1 VKASSDE
8 QDEFPARE
16 RKMKTFIRLAPLTL
30 VLVAGCA
37 GADSHA
43 VSEPDAVLVDV
54 TIIDGSGAPPKPHET
69 IEITDGRITAIRP
82 SEAEDSA
89 TLDVAGSFVTP
100 GLIDAHVHLS
110 EEMGELRAE
119 LDSMLTMGITSVREM
134 MAFRPDFADSAA
146 SVDSTSYPRVYW
158 SAFWNGPSL
167 MSDPRMR
174 DRYAM
179 FGDTSWLLAVT
190 DSIDLDAEARAARD
204 RGVTGIK
211 TVSDLSPSQVRAVAH
226 AAHAAGLK
234 YWSHAVVF
242 PTKPSAVVAS
252 GVDVISHAAFFVW
265 EVPKDMPLTYNGG
278 HPWTIFG
285 PPAPYST
292 VKYDDPAVVAV
303 LDSMLARGVI
313 LDPTL
318 TIMTLLNDEARTWAV
333 NLTRLAHEM
342 GIPVVTGTDT
352 FLLYDEIEALVN
364 DVGFS
369 PLEAISSATSVGAAA
384 IGVEKDFGSIEGGKV
399 ADLVVY
405 TADPSEDITAL
416 RHPSRVI
423 KGGLVARPRT

>member
-1 VKASSDE
+1 M
-8 QDEFPARE
+8 R
-16 RKMKTFIRLAPLTL
+16 TFIRLAPLTL
-30 VLVAGCA
+30 AIAAGCA
-37 GADSHA
+37 GAASDA
-43 VSEPDAVLVDV
+43 VREPDQVLVDV
-54 TIIDGSGAPPKPHET
+54 TVIDGLGAPPKPHET
-69 IEITDGRITAIRP
+69 IEITGGRISAIRP
-82 SEAEDSA
+82 SAEGDSA
-89 TLDVAGSFVTP
+89 TIDVAGSFVTP
-100 GLIDAHVHLS
+100 GLIDAHVHLPD
-110 EEMGELRAE
+110 EMGELRAS
-119 LDSMLTMGITSVREM
+119 LDGMLTIGITSVREM

-146 SVDSTSYPRVYW
+146 RYDTTSFPRVYW

-179 FGDTSWLLAVT
+179 FGDTSWLLAVN
-190 DSIDLDAEARAARD
+190 DGIDLDAAARAARD
-204 RGVTGIK
+204 AGVTGIK

-242 PTKPSAVVAS
+242 PTKPSEVVAS

-265 EVPKDMPLTYNGG
+265 EVPKEMPLTYNGG

-292 VKYDDPAVVAV
+292 VAYDDPSIVAV
-303 LDSMLARGVI
+303 LDSMRTRGTI

-318 TIMTLLNDEARTWAV
+318 TIMTLLDDEARTWAV

-342 GIPVVTGTDT
+342 GIPVATGTDT

-369 PLEAISSATSVGAAA
+369 PLEAIQSATSIGAEA
-384 IGVEKDFGSIEGGKV
+384 IGVEKDFGSIEEGKM

-405 TADPSEDITAL
+405 ASDPSDDITAL
-416 RHPSRVI
+416 RHPSLVMR
-423 KGGLVARPRT
+423 GGLVVRPRS